1 MTATPA
7 DAFAAIEYAS
17 GVHEGFRAVHAK
29 GVVCKGRFTPAPEA
43 VRLTRAA
50 HVQGGEVPVTV
61 RFSNG
66 SGNPRADDRSPDA
79 LGMATKFYLPDG
91 SRTDI
96 VAITLPSFFV
106 RTPDDFVAFTRATK
120 PFVGGRPGPR
130 FLLFLA
136 RHPESW
142 RAVSAALRFRPPES
156 YATCAYR
163 ALHAYRWVDTGGGA
177 RFVRYT
183 WVPEAGERSLERD
196 EAKRRARDYLEEEFG
211 ERLARE
217 PVRFTLQLQIAAEG
231 DPTDDPTAVWPDERE
246 RVDVGTL
253 VLEGLDTSREREGDV
268 LVFDPTR
275 VTDGIELSDDPL
287 PPLRSRAYSISV
299 ERRSGIARPTELG

>member
-1 MTATPA
+1 VTATAA
-7 DAFAAIEYAS
+7 DAIAAIDHAS

-29 GVVCKGRFTPAPEA
+29 GVVCKARFTATPEA
-43 VRLTRAA
+43 ARLTRAA
-50 HVQGGEVPVTV
+50 HFQGDEIPATV

-66 SGNPRADDRSPDA
+66 AGSPRADDRAPDV
-79 LGMATKFYLPDG
+79 LGMATKLYLPDD

-96 VAITLPSFFV
+96 VAITLPCFFV
-106 RTPDDFVAFTRATK
+106 RTPDDFVTFTRATK
-120 PFVGGRPGPR
+120 PFIGGRPGPR
-130 FLLFLA
+130 LALFLA
-136 RHPESW
+136 THRESW
-142 RAVSAALRFRPPES
+142 PAVKAALRFRPPES

-163 ALHAYRWVDTGGGA
+163 ALHAFRWLDASGGS

-183 WVPEAGERSLERD
+183 WVPEAGERSLRGGD
-196 EAKRRARDYLEEEFG
+196 VKARSRDYLQEEIG
-211 ERLARE
+211 ERLAGG
-217 PVRFTLQLQIAAEG
+217 PVRFTLQVQIAAEG
-231 DPTDDPTAVWPDERE
+231 DPTDDATAVWPDERE

-253 VLEGLDTSREREGDV
+253 VVDGLDDTRERGGDV

-299 ERRSGIARPTELG
+299 ERRTGVARPPELC